1 MAKEREPKDKGVEAR
16 RVRIGRRRLLAQGAA
31 LGATAS
37 LIPAG
42 FPAGCSAPKTETGPL
57 AEQTLIRASAL
68 SGEPLSAERVKA
80 MKPMLEFTLKHLEVL
95 REFDPGEEEPPTIF
109 RFGKD

>member
-1 MAKEREPKDKGVEAR
+1 MVEKQEPTDARLEAG

-31 LGATAS
+31 LGAAGS
-37 LIPAG
+37 LLPAG
-42 FPAGCSAPKTETGPL
+42 LPAGCSAPKTEAGPL
-57 AEQTLIRASAL
+57 ADQNLIRASAL
-68 SGEPLSAERVKA
+68 SGEPLSAERVRA

-95 REFDPGEEEPPTIF
+95 REFDPDEEEPTTIF